1 MNYVSP
7 KKGRGDS
14 SGAPDHYPKN
24 TWRKA
29 FFREPPTWPLRPALS
44 AAREP
49 GGSPRAAPRGCTTLP
64 LPGENGGREGDRGLP
79 QPPAWPSAALSS
91 FSSLTRTASP
101 RPELPPRPFPI
112 CPRGSQGCVLEP
124 DRGAPDAAR
133 TTSAPGLQAPRRPHG
148 VCHPPWVPES
158 RARLCLLSFSSD
170 FRTHC
175 TPS

>member
-1 MNYVSP
+1 MCPP
-7 KKGRGDS
+7 KKAGETLLVPQTIILKILGERRS
-14 SGAPDHYPKN
+14 SGS
-24 TWRKA
+24 R
-29 FFREPPTWPLRPALS
+29 RPGLCDQHFLL
-44 AAREP
+44 P
-49 GGSPRAAPRGCTTLP
+49 GSQAGHPGQLPEAAPLCPSRVRT
-64 LPGENGGREGDRGLP
+64 GGWGLP

-158 RARLCLLSFSSD
+158 RARLCLLCFSSD
-170 FRTHC
+170 FRTHR